1 MVISHN
7 LSAMNAQRQFNITT
21 NSKAKSSEKISSGY
35 RINRAA
41 DDAAGLAI
49 SEKMRRQI
57 RGLNQGAL
65 NTQDGIS
72 LLQVADGALNEVHD
86 MLHRMSELSVK
97 SANGTNTDSD
107 RDAIQQEIKQL
118 KTEVDRIADTTEFN
132 NRKLF
137 KNEGNS
143 SSSGKIIGYR
153 TETVTKTVSI
163 PKTDAF
169 NFSISGV
176 STDAN
181 AATYTV
187 NSVGNQNGLKIGSDL
202 ISWGSVK
209 DSDGNSISLNGTLSS
224 GTYSFGYKGMTISF
238 DISRD
243 ITPSEFKAGLNGLK
257 FSTREELGESI
268 SYTFSAVA
276 GPFYDTIPQ
285 IYNYKAANDG
295 IYVSKDSAFSREEL
309 YPWPT
314 GMANDLSDVQQNSRY
329 ELTCG
334 EVTFAIKT
342 GSNNNASWNN
352 IIENIG
358 EGFFT
363 TNYTVGP
370 YYLSRSV
377 HVGID
382 DDVSRISYA
391 KVQDILN
398 NGGVRLKADLDGMWI
413 QMGSE
418 VLNKKTWA
426 EMGID
431 YVEGTEKKEYTYSD
445 QGISFTFVPIIG
457 KTKVDL
463 YLGLNDFALNF
474 TYSDPQIDSNGEL
487 TYKYGLE
494 PSDID
499 IMYPGGAYNKYVG
512 PLMKVDQTESTILA
526 DSITNTPQYTYY
538 EIEII
543 EEEIEVPIYEE
554 GQEENGVQS
563 LWIQSGADVE
573 DGMFLVLE
581 NMNTSILGID
591 ETDVSTDDGA
601 RNAISSIKNA
611 IGKVSAIRSNLG
623 AQQNR
628 LEHTYKNV
636 TNTAENTQASESII
650 RDTDMAKEMV
660 QLSLKNILEQ
670 AGVSM
675 MAQANQTNQGVLSLL
690 Q

>member
-1 MVISHN
+1 
-7 LSAMNAQRQFNITT
+7 
-21 NSKAKSSEKISSGY
+21 
-35 RINRAA
+35 
-41 DDAAGLAI
+41 
-49 SEKMRRQI
+49 
-57 RGLNQGAL
+57 
-65 NTQDGIS
+65 
-72 LLQVADGALNEVHD
+72 
-86 MLHRMSELSVK
+86 
-97 SANGTNTDSD
+97 
-107 RDAIQQEIKQL
+107 
-118 KTEVDRIADTTEFN
+118 
-132 NRKLF
+132 
-137 KNEGNS
+137 
-143 SSSGKIIGYR
+143 
-153 TETVTKTVSI
+153 
-163 PKTDAF
+163 
-169 NFSISGV
+169 
-176 STDAN
+176 
-181 AATYTV
+181 
-187 NSVGNQNGLKIGSDL
+187 
-202 ISWGSVK
+202 
-209 DSDGNSISLNGTLSS
+209 
-224 GTYSFGYKGMTISF
+224 
-238 DISRD
+238 
-243 ITPSEFKAGLNGLK
+243 
-257 FSTREELGESI
+257 
-268 SYTFSAVA
+268 
-276 GPFYDTIPQ
+276 
-285 IYNYKAANDG
+285 
-295 IYVSKDSAFSREEL
+295 
-309 YPWPT
+309 
-314 GMANDLSDVQQNSRY
+314 MANDLSDVQQNSRY